1 MRGKRYLK
9 DYQVTPAVTAKG
21 RLSPVASYIGA
32 YHRFTAE
39 PEAQARAKRAY
50 LILTV
55 AAVLLLGV
63 LLWYSDVLDR
73 ERRYLL
79 IPSAFNVFPTF
90 GVVMGVFRFYTAP
103 EKMTL
108 RQRDRICNRLPACS
122 LGMVIFSVLS
132 FAAAVVQLALNGV
145 QLPTALYCADALA
158 LSAVSIWIF
167 RLRSILQTEVVSA

>member
-9 DYQVTPAVTAKG
+9 DYQVTPTVTAKG
-21 RLSPVASYIGA
+21 RLSPTASYVGA

-39 PEAQARAKRAY
+39 PDAQARARRTY
-50 LILTV
+50 LILTA

-103 EKMTL
+103 EEMTL

-132 FAAAVVQLALNGV
+132 FAAAVAQLAMNGV
-145 QLPTALYCADALA
+145 QLPTALYGADALV

-167 RLRSILQTEVVSA
+167 RLRTILKTEIISA